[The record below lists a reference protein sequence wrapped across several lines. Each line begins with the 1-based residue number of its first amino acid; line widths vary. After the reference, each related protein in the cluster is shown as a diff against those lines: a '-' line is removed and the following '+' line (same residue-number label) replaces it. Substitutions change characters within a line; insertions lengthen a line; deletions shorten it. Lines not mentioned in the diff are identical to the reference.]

1 MISYQPLLYSTIVL
15 YHNTPMYSLTICD
28 LLSENLTGL
37 YNSGFEIFAIEI
49 ANIYVA
55 HVFLGKKRVLHK

>member
-37 YNSGFEIFAIEI
+37 YNSGFDIFATEI
-49 ANIYVA
+49 HWVKNMCYIN
-55 HVFLGKKRVLHK
+55 VLIAS